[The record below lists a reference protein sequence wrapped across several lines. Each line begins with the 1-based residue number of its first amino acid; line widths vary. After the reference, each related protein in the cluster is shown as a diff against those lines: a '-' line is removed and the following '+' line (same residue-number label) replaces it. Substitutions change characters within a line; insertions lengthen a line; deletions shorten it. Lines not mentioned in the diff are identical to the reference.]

1 MNEPKSAR
9 YHRLDRRVACAAL
22 IGTAGVLVFLL
33 VSGTSIVIRDLSAG
47 SAAGYALVL
56 WLVLQGVTLPASWY
70 RGVYLERQFGL
81 SRVSAVAWA
90 RDQGK
95 AGLLTLVAAAAG
107 AEVLY
112 GTIRLFPSL
121 WWVAAA
127 GAGAVSAALL
137 TTVAPLLLVALFHR
151 SRPVTREALRH
162 RLVDLA
168 RRAGV
173 GVLGVHECGIG
184 EDTAR
189 ASAALVGAGRMRR
202 ILLSEALLTEY
213 SDDEIEVVLAHEM
226 GHHVH
231 RDILQGLLARG
242 GVLLAACLVAAAA
255 LNASWRGLGL
265 DSTADVAGLPLILLV
280 IGAVA
285 LAAAPALNALSRVH
299 ERRADRFALNLVS
312 RPDAFVGAVRRM
324 AARNL
329 AEERPSRAAL
339 WLFHTHPSIEDRI
352 RAASEPRDRSR

>member
-9 YHRLDRRVACAAL
+9 YHRHYRRVACLSL

-33 VSGTSIVIRDLSAG
+33 VSGTSIAIRDLSAG

-56 WLVLQGVTLPASWY
+56 CLLLQGVTLPASWY

-81 SRVSAVAWA
+81 SRVSAAAWA
-90 RDQGK
+90 GDQVR
-95 AGLLTLVAAAAG
+95 AGLLTLIAAAAG

-112 GTIRLFPSL
+112 GTIRMFPSS
-121 WWVAAA
+121 WWVAAGA
-127 GAGAVSAALL
+127 AGAVSAALL
-137 TTVAPLLLVALFHR
+137 TALAPLLLVPLFHR
-151 SRPVTREALRH
+151 SRPLTRESLRH
-162 RLVDLA
+162 RLTDLA

-184 EDTAR
+184 EDTVR
-189 ASAALVGAGRMRR
+189 ASAALVGAGNTRR
-202 ILLSEALLTEY
+202 ILLSEALLTDY
-213 SDDEIEVVLAHEM
+213 SDDEIEVVTAHEM

-231 RDILQGLLARG
+231 RDILQGLIARG
-242 GVLLAACLVAAAA
+242 GVLLAACLTAAAA

-265 DSTADVAGLPLILLV
+265 QSTADVAGLPLILLV
-280 IGAVA
+280 TGAVA

-339 WLFHTHPSIEDRI
+339 WLFHTHPSIEERI
-352 RAASEPRDRSR
+352 RAASEPRESSR

>member
-1 MNEPKSAR
+1 VNEPKSAR

-95 AGLLTLVAAAAG
+95 AGLLTLMAAAAG

-189 ASAALVGAGRMRR
+189 ASAALVGAGRTRR

-255 LNASWRGLGL
+255 LNGGTAP
-265 DSTADVAGLPLILLV
+265 DSTGDRSGGPGRCTCAERALPRARAARRQVRAEPRLPSGRVRRCGAANGCPEPGGGTPVPGCPVAV
-280 IGAVA
+280 SH
-285 LAAAPALNALSRVH
+285 APAHRG
-299 ERRADRFALNLVS
+299 
-312 RPDAFVGAVRRM
+312 PDPGG
-324 AARNL
+324 
-329 AEERPSRAAL
+329 E
-339 WLFHTHPSIEDRI
+339 
-352 RAASEPRDRSR
+352 